1 MSPTT
6 GASTASNWESSVSK
20 DEAGRSVSGRLQRS
34 TPDLLRNLRNT
45 RVMVFHPKDADGEML
60 AQQLQRIGCQ
70 VITMWPPLPDLPD
83 TVEFVFC
90 AVGPDHPPVDG
101 SWMGGETS
109 VPVIAI
115 INYENPTVVDA
126 ALRLGAQA
134 VLTSPVRSAGILSS
148 LAMAKQMHTELRE
161 LRRRAVRLEQK
172 LLSANQISEAK
183 AILVRTRS
191 ISDSDAYRVI
201 REQAM
206 SKRVATEEIARAI
219 IHADG
224 ILSFQTRK

>member
-1 MSPTT
+1 M
-6 GASTASNWESSVSK
+6 SK

>member
-126 ALRLGAQA
+126 ALRMGAQA